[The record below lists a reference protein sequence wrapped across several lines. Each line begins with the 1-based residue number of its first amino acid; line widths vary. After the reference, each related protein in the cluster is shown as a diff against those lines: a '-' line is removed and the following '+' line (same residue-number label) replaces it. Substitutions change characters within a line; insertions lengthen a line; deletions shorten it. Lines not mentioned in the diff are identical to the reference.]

1 MQKNMKKNIRLAIAL
16 FSSLFVSACVTVPQE
31 PHVNKNQLAISSV
44 RDIPISYPQGS
55 QFSLASKYVKETSLK
70 AEQTQVIYK
79 FYADAIVA
87 DLNGHGFQ
95 NTDDAKNSAFHVGF
109 GIALAS
115 DLSDETINDKFGIT
129 PGLPNN
135 DKFKKGSFLIYIED
149 ARTGK
154 KVWRGA
160 AQGFAHEDSNEAQRA
175 QRTASIV
182 SRVMQQFYAT
192 N

>member
-1 MQKNMKKNIRLAIAL
+1 MKKNMKPNISLVIAL

-44 RDIPISYPQGS
+44 RDIPISYSQGS
-55 QFSLASKYVKETSLK
+55 QFSLAPKYVKETSLK
-70 AEQTQVIYK
+70 ADQTQAIYK
-79 FYADAIVA
+79 LYADAIIA

-115 DLSDETINDKFGIT
+115 DLSDKTINDKFGIT
-129 PGLPNN
+129 PGLPSN
-135 DKFKKGSFLIYIED
+135 DELKKGSFLIYIKD

-160 AQGFAHEDSNEAQRA
+160 AQGFAHEDSNEVQRA
-175 QRTASIV
+175 QRAAFIV
-182 SRVMQQFYAT
+182 NRMMKQFYAT

>member
-1 MQKNMKKNIRLAIAL
+1 MKKNISLAVAL

-31 PHVNKNQLAISSV
+31 IQINKNQLAISSV

-55 QFSLASKYVKETSLK
+55 LFSLAPKYVEETSLK
-70 AEQTQVIYK
+70 ANQTQAVYK
-79 FYADAIVA
+79 LYANAIIT
-87 DLNGHGFQ
+87 DLNKHGFK
-95 NTDDAKNSAFHVGF
+95 NTDDASNSIFYVGF

-115 DLSDETINDKFGIT
+115 DLSDKTINDKFGIT

-135 DKFKKGSFLIYIED
+135 DELKKGSFLIYIED
-149 ARTGK
+149 ALTGK

-160 AQGFAHEDSNEAQRA
+160 VQGFAHEDKSEIERG
-175 QRTASIV
+175 QRTAAIV
-182 SRVMQQFYAT
+182 SRVMKQFYAT